1 MARPKKERRK
11 QPRARGTAGLM
22 VGVEPGTPNADI
34 KDISLSGISFT
45 VDNPIEFMT
54 QLMMTLTFPAESG
67 SSRGSDESVRC
78 EGAVVRCEPADA
90 DDDSYE
96 VAVFFTHLDGTAK
109 TAIENYVR
117 AI

>member
-1 MARPKKERRK
+1 MTRPKKERRK
-11 QPRARGTAGLM
+11 QPRAKGTAGLVVSM
-22 VGVEPGTPNADI
+22 ESGTPSADI

-45 VDNPIEFMT
+45 VDSPIEFMT
-54 QLMMTLTFPAESG
+54 QLMMTLIFPTESTP
-67 SSRGSDESVRC
+67 SHGSDEGVRC

-90 DDDSYE
+90 DGDRYE
-96 VAVFFTHLDGTAK
+96 VAVFFRHLDETAK